1 MHIGVHVGVQNTT
14 LDAAVKRLRAQGVPY
29 HMHPGG
35 YGHQLGSVWTAAVL
49 WTLVSMVL
57 LGLEKVS

>member
-29 HMHPGG
+29 LSLIHISEPTRP
-35 YGHQLGSVWTAAVL
+35 Y
-49 WTLVSMVL
+49 
-57 LGLEKVS
+57 